1 MTVSQVEAVIVG
13 GGIAGLASAWQLRH
27 RDVLLLEADTR
38 VGGRICSEPRGKYWL
53 NWGAHVFAGPGS
65 ATGRLLEEMGIQAEP
80 VPGELAALAM
90 NGRLLTDGRV
100 ETYPFRIPMAW
111 RDRIAVLRAGLKVR
125 PAVHRYGH
133 AAELRP
139 GETPPERQQR
149 VYDFLG
155 DQTFSQ
161 FVGKLP
167 ADADAM
173 FRPTVT
179 RSAGSPEQVS
189 AGAGIGYFRLVWDR
203 NSGLSRNIV
212 GGSAALTEA
221 IAAGLG
227 PRVVLGAKV
236 LEAVQIKDRVSVR
249 YRHGNAEEKVLAGH
263 CVLATPA
270 PIARQIAIGLAS
282 ETAEAL
288 GKVVYGPYV
297 SAAFLTNETE
307 PQLWDRCYAIATPK
321 RAFNVFFNMTS
332 LARSHERE
340 RQPGSSIM
348 VFSPAALAAALLDL
362 DNSEIIDRYLR
373 DLDDIF
379 PGFSGHVIEAHVRRW
394 PLGLAYCFPGRGR
407 IQEALTRP
415 AERIHLA
422 GDYLGTFYSETAVET
437 GWRAAN
443 TILRALSVAQGLCR
457 PLDRATVFLPSMRRP
472 VRSADWIAGECEWH
486 SSTG

>member
-1 MTVSQVEAVIVG
+1 VTASQVEAVIVG
-13 GGIAGLASAWQLRH
+13 GGIAGLACAWQLQH
-27 RDVLLLEADTR
+27 RDVLLLEADRR

-65 ATGRLLEEMGIQAEP
+65 STGRLLEEMGIRAEP
-80 VPGELAALAM
+80 VPGEFAALAM

-100 ETYPFRIPMAW
+100 ETYPFRVPMAW
-111 RDRIAVLRAGLKVR
+111 SDRIAVLRAGLKVR
-125 PAVHRYGH
+125 LAVQRYGK
-133 AAELRP
+133 AAEPRP
-139 GETPPERQQR
+139 GEAPGERQQR

-155 DQTFSQ
+155 NQTFSQ

-189 AGAGIGYFRLVWDR
+189 AGAGVGYFRLVWDR
-203 NSGLSRNIV
+203 KSGLSRNIV
-212 GGSAALTEA
+212 GGSAVLTEA

-227 PRVVLGAKV
+227 PRIVLGAEV
-236 LEAVQIKDRVSVR
+236 LEVVQNNDGVSVR
-249 YRHGNAEEKVLAGH
+249 YRRGNADEEVLASH

-270 PIARQIAIGLAS
+270 PIARRLATGLAP
-282 ETAEAL
+282 ETADAL
-288 GKVVYGPYV
+288 GKIVYGPYV

-307 PQLWDRCYAIATPK
+307 SQPWDRCYAIATPK
-321 RAFNVFFNMTS
+321 QSFNVFFNMTS
-332 LARSHERE
+332 LVRSWERE

-348 VFSPAALAAALLDL
+348 VFSPAELAAALLDL
-362 DNSEIIDRYLR
+362 DDGQIIDRYLK
-373 DLDDIF
+373 DLNEIF
-379 PGFSGHVIEAHVRRW
+379 PGFSELAVEAHVRRW

-422 GDYLGTFYSETAVET
+422 GDYLGTFYTETAAET

-443 TILRALSVAQGLCR
+443 TILRAL
-457 PLDRATVFLPSMRRP
+457 
-472 VRSADWIAGECEWH
+472 I
-486 SSTG
+486 

>member
-1 MTVSQVEAVIVG
+1 MTASQVDAVVVG
-13 GGIAGLASAWQLRH
+13 GGIAGLASAWMLRD

-38 VGGRICSEPRGKYWL
+38 VGGRICSEPRGRYWL
-53 NWGAHVFAGPGS
+53 NWGAHVFAGPGA
-65 ATGRLLEEMGIQAEP
+65 ATGRLLEELGVQAEP

-100 ETYPFRIPMAW
+100 ETYPFRVPMAW
-111 RDRIAVLRAGLKVR
+111 SERIAVLRAGIKVR
-125 PAVHRYGH
+125 LAVQRYGNV
-133 AAELRP
+133 AEPRP
-139 GETPPERQQR
+139 GDNPGERQQR

-161 FVGKLP
+161 FIGKLP

-189 AGAGIGYFRLVWDR
+189 AGAGVGYFRLVWDR
-203 NSGLSRNIV
+203 KSGLSRNIV

-221 IAAGLG
+221 IGAGLG
-227 PRVVLGAKV
+227 SRVVLGAEV
-236 LEAVQIKDRVSVR
+236 LEVVQTKDSVNVR
-249 YRHGNAEEKVLAGH
+249 YRRGHAYEEVVASH

-270 PIARQIAIGLAS
+270 PIARRLAVGLAP

-297 SAAFLTNETE
+297 SAAFLTNETG
-307 PQLWDRCYAIATPK
+307 PQPWDRCYAIATPK

-332 LARSHERE
+332 LARSHEHE

-362 DNSEIIDRYLR
+362 DDSEIIDRYFK

-379 PGFSGHVIEAHVRRW
+379 PGFSGHMVEAHVRRW

-407 IQEALTRP
+407 IQEDLTRP

-422 GDYLGTFYSETAVET
+422 GDYLGTFYTETAVET

-443 TILRALSVAQGLCR
+443 TILRALA
-457 PLDRATVFLPSMRRP
+457 
-472 VRSADWIAGECEWH
+472 
-486 SSTG
+486 

>member
-1 MTVSQVEAVIVG
+1 VTVSQVDAVIVG
-13 GGIAGLASAWQLRH
+13 GGIAGLASGWQLRH
-27 RDVLLLEADTR
+27 CDVLVLEADTR
-38 VGGRICSEPRGKYWL
+38 VGGRICSEPRGRYWL

-65 ATGRLLEEMGIQAEP
+65 ATGRLLDEMGLQAKP

-111 RDRIAVLRAGLKVR
+111 SDRAAVLRAGLKVR
-125 PAVHRYGH
+125 LAVQRYGK
-133 AAELRP
+133 AAEPRP
-139 GETPPERQQR
+139 EDGPGERQQR
-149 VYDFLG
+149 VYEFLG
-155 DQTFSQ
+155 DQTFSR

-189 AGAGIGYFRLVWDR
+189 AGAGVGYFRLVWDR
-203 NSGLSRNIV
+203 KSGLSRNIV

-221 IAAGLG
+221 IAAHLG
-227 PRVVLGAKV
+227 PRVVLGAEVLKV
-236 LEAVQIKDRVSVR
+236 VQNRDGVSVR
-249 YRHGNAEEKVLAGH
+249 YHRDNTEEQVLARH

-270 PIARQIAIGLAS
+270 PIARQLAIGLAS

-297 SAAFLTNETE
+297 SAAFLTNETG
-307 PQLWDRCYAIATPK
+307 PQPWDRCYAIATPK

-348 VFSPAALAAALLDL
+348 VFSPAALAATLLDL
-362 DNSEIIDRYLR
+362 DDSEIIDRYLK

-379 PGFSGHVIEAHVRRW
+379 PGFSGHIVEAHVRRW

-422 GDYLGTFYSETAVET
+422 GDYLGTFYTETAVET
-437 GWRAAN
+437 GWRAAS
-443 TILRALSVAQGLCR
+443 TILRALA
-457 PLDRATVFLPSMRRP
+457 
-472 VRSADWIAGECEWH
+472 
-486 SSTG
+486 

>member
-1 MTVSQVEAVIVG
+1 MGRRRRGEDLVTASQVDAVVVG
-13 GGIAGLASAWQLRH
+13 GGIAGLASAWMLRD
-27 RDVLLLEADTR
+27 RDILLLEADTR

-65 ATGRLLEEMGIQAEP
+65 ATGRLLEEVGIQAEP

-111 RDRIAVLRAGLKVR
+111 ADRIAVLRAGIKVR
-125 PAVHRYGH
+125 LAVQRYGH
-133 AAELRP
+133 AAEPRP
-139 GETPPERQQR
+139 GEAPGERQQR

-161 FVGKLP
+161 FIGKLP
-167 ADADAM
+167 ADADAL

-189 AGAGIGYFRLVWDR
+189 AGAGVGYFRLVWDR
-203 NSGLSRNIV
+203 KSGLSRNII

-221 IAAGLG
+221 IAVGLG
-227 PRVVLGAKV
+227 SRVVLGAEV
-236 LEAVQIKDRVSVR
+236 LEVAQNKDGVKVR
-249 YRHGNAEEKVLAGH
+249 YRRGNADEEVLASH

-270 PIARQIAIGLAS
+270 PIARRLAIGLAP

-288 GKVVYGPYV
+288 GKVVYGPFA
-297 SAAFLTNETE
+297 SAAFLTNETG
-307 PQLWDRCYAIATPK
+307 PQPWDRCYAIATPK
-321 RAFNVFFNMTS
+321 RAFNVFFNVTS

-362 DNSEIIDRYLR
+362 DEGEIIDRYLKE
-373 DLDDIF
+373 LDDIF
-379 PGFSGHVIEAHVRRW
+379 PGFSGHIVEAHVRRW

-415 AERIHLA
+415 AQRIHLA
-422 GDYLGTFYSETAVET
+422 GDYLGTFYTETAIET

-443 TILRALSVAQGLCR
+443 TILQA
-457 PLDRATVFLPSMRRP
+457 
-472 VRSADWIAGECEWH
+472 IA
-486 SSTG
+486 